1 VQRAVELG
9 LPIFLGILGGTP
21 EHWAQYG
28 HAHRNAWDGSGHAAE
43 GANIAVAV
51 HGFVGDDDRQSKA
64 MYLEHEIRMFHVGSA
79 EIGQTFEK
87 YLMTLRSFICMKVAI
102 APSNLAQQ
110 ERAHDLE
117 LD

>member
-28 HAHRNAWDGSGHAAE
+28 HAHRNAWDGSG
-43 GANIAVAV
+43 